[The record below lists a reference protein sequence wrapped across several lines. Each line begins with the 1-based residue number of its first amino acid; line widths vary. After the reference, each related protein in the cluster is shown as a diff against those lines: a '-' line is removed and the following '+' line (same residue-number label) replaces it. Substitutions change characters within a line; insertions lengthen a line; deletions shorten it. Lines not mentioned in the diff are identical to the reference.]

1 MVPYSSD
8 ELNVREPDTHRRAE
22 AVLMDPRLNS
32 GMDSAIDS
40 MDSRVR
46 AVLALPALALADLPE
61 PIALHLRVAGAPG
74 SVLFTTQR
82 IPCSDPRSASSTAST
97 GSASPTGIG
106 ALNTTS
112 TQHSHATHHAHA
124 ARAIIAFDR
133 DELRALVLGV
143 EADRIWHREFLGFCF
158 EKWRAPTFRLSVE
171 QALGGA
177 NRDCQAAWS
186 SARFLRR
193 LQAQLSA
200 VEFVERTATSSAAAI
215 NSATAT
221 HNDACA
227 ANSSERNGELH
238 HASKQPSPLLW
249 AAA

>member
-8 ELNVREPDTHRRAE
+8 EPNVREPDTHRHAE
-22 AVLMDPRLNS
+22 AGP
-32 GMDSAIDS
+32 
-40 MDSRVR
+40 MDSRVS

-61 PIALHLRVAGAPG
+61 PIALHLRVPGAPR

-82 IPCSDPRSASSTAST
+82 MSCSDPSAPSTS
-97 GSASPTGIG
+97 SASPTNAA

-112 TQHSHATHHAHA
+112 TLYSHARPHAEAAHA
-124 ARAIIAFDR
+124 IITFDR

-158 EKWRAPTFRLSVE
+158 EKWRAPAFRVSVE

-177 NRDCQAAWS
+177 NRDCEVAWS
-186 SARFLRR
+186 CARFLRR

-200 VEFVERTATSSAAAI
+200 VEFIERTTSDASAA
-215 NSATAT
+215 
-221 HNDACA
+221 H
-227 ANSSERNGELH
+227 SSERNGERH
-238 HASKQPSPLLW
+238 HANERPSPLLW